1 MIETRHTTCNR
12 DCPDACGIVATVEDG
27 RITRIRG
34 DAEHPVTRGF
44 LCWRTNHY
52 LETQYSPERL
62 TSPLLRKDGALV
74 PVSWDEALDFVA
86 ERLLAIRRESGPA
99 AIFHYRSGGS
109 LGILKHLGE
118 YFWAHFGPVT
128 VKRGDICSGG
138 GDAAQMLDFG
148 REESHDL
155 FDLLNARHIVLW
167 GKNVA
172 VSSPHTIPILKDAQA
187 RGAKVT
193 YIDPVRT
200 RTTDLADHYVQPKP
214 AGDFALAM
222 AVARV
227 LIERGWMDPA
237 AGSYCDHLDE
247 LTALAHSRDVREWCD
262 RAGVEPRAAEDLAR
276 RLGTEKPTAI
286 LVGWGMA
293 RRTTGAAIVRA
304 VDALSAISGNL
315 GIPGGGVSYYFF
327 RRGAFDLS
335 VIKGDAPPP
344 RTICEPLFGAEVLA
358 ASDPPIRAVWV
369 TAGNPVTM
377 LPDSGAVARALETRE
392 LVIVSDLFLTDTA
405 RRAHVVLPTT
415 SLLEADDIVGSYGHH
430 WVGVAKPVV
439 LPPAGARSDLEILQA
454 LAPRVGLGGVLDG
467 TPREWKQRLLRKGA
481 VEKGLTLEAL
491 EEKPRRNP
499 LPEPVLFADRRFDT
513 ASGKVNLI
521 TAEPAAE
528 PEAPEFP
535 LWLLSLST
543 ERSQSSQWA
552 RPQEGLAVATV
563 HPDAAAAIA
572 DGAEALLET
581 ALGSIRVRV
590 EHDPAQRRDVV
601 IVPKGGHLDAGRAA
615 NALIRARTTDLG
627 EGGALYDER
636 ARLVPV

>member
-12 DCPDACGIVATVEDG
+12 DCPDACGIVATIEDG
-27 RITRIRG
+27 RVTRIRG
-34 DAEHPVTRGF
+34 DAEHPVTQGF

-52 LETQYSPERL
+52 LDTQYSPERL
-62 TSPLLRKDGALV
+62 TSPLLRKRGELV

-86 ERLLAIRRESGPA
+86 ERLLTIRAESGPA

-109 LGILKHLGE
+109 LGILKHLCE
-118 YFWAHFGPVT
+118 YFWDHFGPVT

-155 FDLLNARHIVLW
+155 FDLLNSRHIVLW

-172 VSSPHTIPILKDAQA
+172 VSSPHTIPVLKEAQR
-187 RGAKVT
+187 RGARIT

-200 RTTDLADHYVQPKP
+200 RTADLADHYLQPRP

-227 LIERGWMDPA
+227 LIERGWTDPA
-237 AGSYCDHLDE
+237 ASSYCDHLDE
-247 LTALAHSRDVREWCD
+247 LAALARSRSVADWCE
-262 RAGVEPRAAEDLAR
+262 RAGVAPSAAEELAR
-276 RLGTEKPTAI
+276 RLGPERPAAI

-335 VIKGDAPPP
+335 RLKGAAPPP

-377 LPDSGAVARALETRE
+377 LPDSAAVARALETRE
-392 LVIVSDLFLTDTA
+392 LVIVTDLFLTDTA

-430 WVGVAKPVV
+430 WVGVARPVV
-439 LPPAGARSDLEILQA
+439 PPPVGVLSDLEILQA
-454 LAPRVGLGGVLDG
+454 LAPRVGLGGLLDG
-467 TPREWKQRLLRKGA
+467 SAREWKRRLLRESV
-481 VEKGLTLEAL
+481 VEQGLTLEAL
-491 EEKPRRNP
+491 EEKQRRNP
-499 LPEPVLFADRRFDT
+499 LPEPVLFADRTFAT
-513 ASGKVNLI
+513 ATGKVNLV
-521 TAEPAAE
+521 TEEPEPEPAA
-528 PEAPEFP
+528 ADFP

-552 RPQEGLAVATV
+552 RPQAGLAVATV
-563 HPDAAAAIA
+563 HPDAAAGIA

-581 ALGSIRVRV
+581 AIGSMRVRV

-636 ARLVPV
+636 ARLVSV